1 MLMQRSLPTSG
12 LIWRPSSVSKEH
24 EPRYD
29 KQRHVVSAF
38 VLIQTEMDK
47 AGAVAAQI
55 ASLEGVVLADV
66 VTGPYDVIAKAEA
79 DDMDQLGKLVMS
91 RMQMIEGI
99 TRTLTSPVVN
109 L

>member
-1 MLMQRSLPTSG
+1 M
-12 LIWRPSSVSKEH
+12 
-24 EPRYD
+24 
-29 KQRHVVSAF
+29 VSAF

-47 AGAVAAQI
+47 AGEVAEQI
-55 ASLEGVVLADV
+55 SSMEGVVLADV

-91 RMQMIEGI
+91 RMQMIQGI